1 MSKEITMS
9 IKQFMEVQRGEKTYK
24 DIETENGL
32 ESLAGRI
39 LNDNRLR
46 RLTVFTI
53 AALNYSNKVL
63 ASTVD
68 AENKINQ
75 GGLMLLGLAQTLGY
89 WLCIISC
96 IMEVLKCV
104 MNGSS
109 KDVGKIILKYL
120 LIFGTL
126 YLMPWLFDLIKQI
139 FETSPET
146 VAEVVTY
153 VR

>member
-39 LNDNRLR
+39 LNDDRLR
-46 RLTVFTI
+46 KLTVFTI
-53 AALNYSNKVL
+53 AALNYSSKAFADTSEAV
-63 ASTVD
+63 V
-68 AENKINQ
+68 KINS
-75 GGLMLLGLAQTLGY
+75 GGFMILGIIQTLGY

-96 IMEVLKCV
+96 IMEILKCV

-120 LIFGTL
+120 LIFGSL
-126 YLMPWLFDLIKQI
+126 YLMPWLFDLIKEI
-139 FETSPET
+139 FG
-146 VAEVVTY
+146 
-153 VR
+153 